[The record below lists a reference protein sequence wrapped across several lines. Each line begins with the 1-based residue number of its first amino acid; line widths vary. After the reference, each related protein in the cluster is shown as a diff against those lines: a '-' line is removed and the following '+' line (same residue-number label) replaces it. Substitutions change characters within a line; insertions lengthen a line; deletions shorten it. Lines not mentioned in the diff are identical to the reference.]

1 MKLTWTISVGT
12 EQIIL
17 TNQGGES
24 WCWILADGPT
34 ETKTKEDPL
43 PRSIQVL
50 LSKDLEDEELH
61 VEAIRNKVDRTKSD

>member
-17 TNQGGES
+17 TNKGGQS
-24 WCWILADGPT
+24 WSWSLPGGPT
-34 ETKTKEDPL
+34 EPKTKEDPL
-43 PRSIQVL
+43 PRSIQNL
-50 LSKDLEDEELH
+50 LSQDLETEELR